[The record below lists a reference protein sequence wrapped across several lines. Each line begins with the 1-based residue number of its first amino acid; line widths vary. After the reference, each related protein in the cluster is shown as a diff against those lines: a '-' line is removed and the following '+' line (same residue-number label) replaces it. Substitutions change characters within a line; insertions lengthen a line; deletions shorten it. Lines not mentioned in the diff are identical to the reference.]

1 MIALD
6 PGDPSPV
13 TLPHRL
19 AFAFCLC
26 LAASPSAFA
35 QKGGKDEAR
44 RFFNAGQKAFQ
55 AGRYVEAAKAFEEA
69 FRLKPHPFALINAG
83 DAWEKSGDIALAA
96 RTFQRVMKLEQS
108 GEQDRADATERLA
121 KLTPKLGIIELTGDP
136 AQRARVDQDEFVGG
150 DRVFVTP
157 GEHAVTLVDV
167 DGAKERKVDVAAGA
181 SRTVDLATL
190 KPSADKE
197 PEPTGKEPEPEP
209 EQTPGADTGPTKSGG
224 VRAPTLILFGL
235 TAVAAGGAVYF
246 GLQVNDAE
254 KKYNDQPTREEYDRF
269 NQNKLYTNIAIGVAG
284 VSAAVG
290 TFLLIKDLGRKV
302 PAEKSAQHS
311 RSPSLG
317 VAPLKGGGVLVGA
330 GHF

>member
-1 MIALD
+1 MKH
-6 PGDPSPV
+6 PV
-13 TLPHRL
+13 RL
-19 AFAFCLC
+19 AIVFCSSL
-26 LAASPSAFA
+26 LLASPAFA

-55 AGRYVEAAKAFEEA
+55 SGRFVEAAKAFEEA

-96 RTFQRVMKLEQS
+96 RTFQRVLKLEQS

-121 KLTPKLGIIELTGDP
+121 RLTPKLGIIELQGDP
-136 AQRARVDQDEFVGG
+136 AERARVDQDEFVGG
-150 DRVFVTP
+150 DRVYVTP
-157 GEHAVTLVDV
+157 GEHLVTLVDV
-167 DGAKERKVDVAAGA
+167 DGAKERKVELAAGA
-181 SRTVDLATL
+181 SRTVDLGKL
-190 KPSADKE
+190 KPTADKE
-197 PEPTGKEPEPEP
+197 PEPKSKDPEPEP
-209 EQTPGADTGPTKSGG
+209 DGAPVADTGPTKSGG

-254 KKYNDQPTREEYDRF
+254 KKFDEKPTREEYDRF

-302 PAEKSAQHS
+302 PADKGAAAT
-311 RSPSLG
+311 RSPSFG
-317 VAPLKGGGVLVGA
+317 VAPLKDGGVLVGA
-330 GHF
+330 GRF